1 MLTLTQSTSAA
12 GTAQYFE
19 TLSAGDYYL
28 GEQVKAI
35 WQGETAER
43 LGLEP
48 RSELTKNQFLDL
60 LAGKNPAN
68 GDPLTQRL
76 RKNRRPG
83 MDMTFSV
90 PKSVSLAWA
99 MTKDKAVLAAF
110 RDAVN
115 TTMAE
120 DVESL
125 MHRRVRDG
133 QYSGTKQRTQ
143 TSNMLWAGFEHKTA
157 RPVDDIVDPQLHMH
171 CFVFNVTEHEGQFY
185 AAELEE
191 IVRRKARLEAGFKAR
206 LARKLEQAGYRTVR
220 TRDKRTGRLSFEIDR
235 IERATIEKFSNRT
248 KQVEEHA
255 AKHGITDAAQKAELG
270 KKTRQKKDIGTPLE
284 KLHEQWWERLDAS
297 EKETFRSLRG
307 GNGKTESLSV
317 SADDAVRFALD
328 HHLENTSTVEDHQL
342 VATALR
348 YAVTQQPQ
356 AIEAALHRPE
366 VVRRTVDVLG
376 AEQSYIT
383 TQSVLDQERFIIDF
397 ARDGRGTR
405 KTLCP
410 AEEHQFKRNFLND
423 QQRAVVNHIRE
434 SRDQTVLVTGGA
446 GTGKTS
452 TMIEATEAIEANGKR
467 VFACAPST
475 AATQVLRESGFE
487 YARTVE
493 HIIRNTKL
501 HPKLRDQ
508 VLLVDEAGLLD
519 GRSMASLFK
528 IAKEQNT
535 RVILVGDSRQHASPK
550 RGESLALVEKE
561 AGITPVRLEEIQRQ
575 KGDYKKAVELI
586 SRGHEM
592 IDEKQGLTG
601 ILAGFDLLDRLGKIV
616 ELKDEERHDQLADR
630 YLETEKQGKSSIVIA
645 PTHVE
650 GREVTEKIRERL
662 RESGQLSSAEQSIP
676 QYRSLYLT
684 NAQKAEA
691 SSYEA
696 DNMIVQFHQNAKGG
710 FVRGR
715 RYRVAGRSR
724 EHVKLVPVDEPSAK
738 LKNLPV
744 DQSDRFEVYQE
755 QSIGLS
761 VGDKVRFTL
770 GGSTV
775 DRKSHIANGRIDQIK
790 AFAANGDLVLKSGMV
805 VSRNFGH
812 LDHGFVVTSHSS
824 QGQTRGVA
832 IAAMGSDSLPAV
844 NARQAYVTISRG
856 RRDVALYVDDKAAV
870 RRAIQ
875 RAGKQLSATEL
886 MSLTAKQNEAAGMKA
901 VQAEKRQ
908 VQFRRR
914 TIRERVRQWW
924 RTYGSQ
930 VGQAIGFSRP
940 LSPSF
945 TPNAPKPGMTR

>member
-28 GEQVKAI
+28 GKQIKAL
-35 WQGETAER
+35 WQGNTASR

-48 RSELTKNQFLDL
+48 GSELTKTQFMDL

-68 GDPLTQRL
+68 SEPLTQRL

-99 MTKDKAVLAAF
+99 MTKDEAVLEAF

-115 TTMAE
+115 ATMAE
-120 DVESL
+120 DVEPL
-125 MHRRVRDG
+125 IHRRVRDG
-133 QYSGTKQRTQ
+133 QYSSTKQRTK
-143 TSNMLWAGFEHKTA
+143 TGNMLWAGFEHKTA
-157 RPVDDIVDPQLHMH
+157 RPVDDMVDPQLHMH
-171 CFVFNVTEHEGQFY
+171 CFVFNVTEHNGQFF

-191 IVRRKARLEAGFKAR
+191 VVRRKARLEAGFKAR
-206 LARKLEQAGYRTVR
+206 LAKSLEQAGYRTVR
-220 TRDKRTGRLSFEIDR
+220 TRDGKTGRLSFEIEGIGR
-235 IERATIEKFSNRT
+235 STIDKFSNRT

-255 AKHGITDAAQKAELG
+255 AKHGITNAAQKAELG
-270 KKTRQKKDIGTPLE
+270 KKTRQKKDVGTPLE
-284 KLHEQWWERLDAS
+284 ALHTQWWERLNES
-297 EKETFRSLRG
+297 ERETFRALRG

-317 SADDAVRFALD
+317 SADDAIRFALE
-328 HHLENTSTVEDHQL
+328 HHLENTSTVEEHQV

-348 YAVTQQPQ
+348 YAVTQQPK
-356 AIEAALHRPE
+356 AIEAALNHPDII
-366 VVRRTVDVLG
+366 RRLIDVHG
-376 AEQSYIT
+376 AEQRYVT
-383 TQSVLDQERFIIDF
+383 TSDVLQQERSIIDF

-405 KTLCP
+405 RSLCP
-410 AEEHQFKRNFLND
+410 PEEHQFKRNFLND

-434 SRDQTVLVTGGA
+434 SRDQTILVTGGA

-475 AATQVLRESGFE
+475 AATQVLKESGFE

-501 HPKLRDQ
+501 HPKLRNQ

-550 RGESLALVEKE
+550 RGESLALLEKE
-561 AGITPVRLEEIQRQ
+561 AGVTPVRLEEIQRQ

-586 SRGHEM
+586 SRGHEVV
-592 IDEKQGLTG
+592 DEKQGLTG
-601 ILAGFDLLDRLGKIV
+601 LLAGFDLLDRLGKIV
-616 ELKDEERHDQLADR
+616 ELNDEERHDQLADR

-645 PTHVE
+645 PTHME

-662 RESGQLSSAEQSIP
+662 RESGQLSSTEQSIP

-724 EHVKLVPVDEPSAK
+724 EHVKLVPVDDHSAK
-738 LKNLPV
+738 LQNLPV
-744 DQSDRFEVYQE
+744 DQSDRFEVYLE
-755 QSIGLS
+755 QSIGFS
-761 VGDKVRFTL
+761 AGDKVRFTR
-770 GGSTV
+770 GGSSV

-790 AFAANGDLVLKSGMV
+790 AFSANGDLVLKSGMV

-824 QGQTRGVA
+824 QGQTRDIA

-886 MSLTAKQNEAAGMKA
+886 MSLTTKQHNAAGVKVVA
-901 VQAEKRQ
+901 DRKQQ
-908 VQFRRR
+908 VQTRRR
-914 TIRERVRQWW
+914 SLRERVQQWW
-924 RTYGSQ
+924 KTYGSQ
-930 VGQAIGFSRP
+930 VGQAIGLGRPFSNGIGP
-940 LSPSF
+940 HN
-945 TPNAPKPGMTR
+945 PNPGMTR